1 MHYAENRNVLA
12 FDTVD
17 DHILTHG
24 DAAGTGT
31 EPFIAGSSNIGEAG
45 QKNESAGDRVYQA
58 GGNIHAAAFSSDV
71 KPDVI
76 KVSFGLRR
84 YTVRHYLALA
94 NSAIRRARPRSR
106 TSAASSRM
114 DS

>member
-1 MHYAENRNVLA
+1 MPRPEVTLRGVE
-12 FDTVD
+12 
-17 DHILTHG
+17 
-24 DAAGTGT
+24 AAPATWCRT
-31 EPFIAGSSNIGEAG
+31 KA
-45 QKNESAGDRVYQA
+45 QKNETAGDCVYQA
-58 GGNIHAAAFSSDV
+58 GGNIHAAAFSSNV